1 MQINKYLI
9 QNFVARVCLLVS
21 TFLVNLLFANLLNA
35 AGSGELYYSINNL
48 SIITLLASLSLES
61 GNTYFLSKK
70 EIANEELTTLSLLW
84 PFIASLVA
92 TVVVFLINSNGFVY
106 TAYSTPFY
114 SLVFIA
120 GSLLTTYFSSLFF
133 GLQNFIW
140 PHLIPAISNFI
151 VSILGAFLFLIG
163 KEKTYTEPL
172 VTLYFLSYLS
182 NGLVLC
188 IIYYSRYSFGARW
201 RWPAW
206 HNLNKLLKYSL
217 LAFITN
223 IVAFLAYRID
233 YWILKAF
240 SPRFISEGALG
251 NYIQVSKLVQVFLVV
266 PTIIATVVFP
276 TTAAGITPEFNK
288 KLNKI
293 LLQALGL
300 NIIVCG
306 FVWIAGKWL
315 FTFMYG
321 SSFYQMYTCFLY
333 SIPAILAI
341 TVVRIITSYYAGIN
355 RIIYNLAGGLIALT
369 VITALNLLLIPSMGI
384 NGSALADSAGYI
396 SYMIFLLVLF
406 PYKRKQPL

>member
-1 MQINKYLI
+1 MQINKYLL

-21 TFLVNLLFANLLNA
+21 IFLVNLLFANLLNA
-35 AGSGELYYSINNL
+35 AGSGELFYSINNY

-84 PFIASLVA
+84 PFISSLLA
-92 TVVVFLINSNGFVY
+92 TLVVFLINSNELSN

-133 GLQNFIW
+133 GQQNFIW

-151 VSILGAFLFLIG
+151 VAILGAVLFLIG
-163 KEKTYTEPL
+163 KENTYAEPL
-172 VTLYFLSYLS
+172 VNLYFLSYLS
-182 NGLVLC
+182 NGLVLS
-188 IIYYSRYSFGARW
+188 IIYYSSYPSRTRW
-201 RWPAW
+201 RWPTW
-206 HNLNKLLKYSL
+206 YNLNKLLKYSL

-223 IVAFLAYRID
+223 IVAFLAYRVD

-240 SPRFISEGALG
+240 SLKYITDSALG

-276 TTAAGITPEFNK
+276 TTAAGITPGFNK
-288 KLNKI
+288 KLKKI
-293 LLQALGL
+293 LLQALLL

-315 FTFMYG
+315 FTFLYG
-321 SSFYQMYTCFLY
+321 STFSQMYACFLY
-333 SIPAILAI
+333 SIPAILGI
-341 TVVRIITSYYAGIN
+341 TVVRIITSYFAGIN
-355 RIIYNLAGGLIALT
+355 RIIYNLAGGLIALS
-369 VITALNLLLIPSMGI
+369 VITVLNFLLIPSMGI
-384 NGSALADSAGYI
+384 NGSALADSVGYI
-396 SYMIFLLVLF
+396 SYMIFCLVLF
-406 PYKRKQPL
+406 AYKRKQPL

>member
-1 MQINKYLI
+1 MQIKKYLI

-21 TFLVNLLFANLLNA
+21 TFLVNLIFANLLNA
-35 AGSGELYYSINNL
+35 AGSGELYYSINNF

-84 PFIASLVA
+84 PFISALLA
-92 TVVVFLINSNGFVY
+92 TLLIAFVQSNEFSHTRY
-106 TAYSTPFY
+106 NTPFY
-114 SLVFIA
+114 SFVFIA

-133 GLQNFIW
+133 GQQNFLW
-140 PHLIPAISNFI
+140 PHLIPAISNFL
-151 VSILGAFLFLIG
+151 VSILGGLLFLAG
-163 KEKTYTEPL
+163 KEKPYADSL
-172 VTLYFLSYLS
+172 ISIYFLSYLA

-188 IIYYSRYSFGARW
+188 LIYYSKFSLGTKW

-206 HNLNKLLKYSL
+206 HNFDKLLRYSL

-223 IVAFLAYRID
+223 IVAFLAYRVD

-240 SPRFISEGALG
+240 SPKHITEGALG
-251 NYIQVSKLVQVFLVV
+251 NYIQVSKLVQVALVV
-266 PTIIATVVFP
+266 PTIIATVIFP
-276 TTAAGITPEFNK
+276 TSAAGITPEFNK
-288 KLNKI
+288 KFKRILQQAI
-293 LLQALGL
+293 LLNVA
-300 NIIVCG
+300 VCG
-306 FVWIAGKWL
+306 FVMIAGKWL
-315 FTFMYG
+315 FIFLYG
-321 SSFYQMYTCFLY
+321 LSFSQMYSCFLY

-341 TVVRIITSYYAGIN
+341 TVVRIITSYFAGIN
-355 RIIYNLAGGLIALT
+355 RIQYNLAGSLIALV

-406 PYKRKQPL
+406 AYKRKQPV